1 MTRENTKEYDKIKYM
16 KYDEDNNLSYFKT
29 YYKGTLHGMNTTTK
43 AKAVHRILQ
52 KNITSPLTY
61 SFIEIDMNDEKFY
74 KDISNHKIYFSCKVD
89 SFTTFVEIGEYMF
102 QLYKGSCGEND
113 LEEAYGSNNNNINKV
128 MNLIISKEQIKKA
141 IDFYIDLEN
150 KKIEDEAKKTYNI
163 IKSYIRRIENY
174 SINDVFVAT
183 KFVDS
188 NKYKEYKQSF
198 IDYLGD
204 NPIMF
209 CSNSINGKSGW
220 LINKTLYELT
230 IKELDIEDFICM
242 YGLKELERNEVIDV
256 LYEKIEEIDNIFSFT
271 LNDKMKTIVDGY
283 YRT

>member
-128 MNLIISKEQIKKA
+128 MNLIINKEQIKKA

-242 YGLKELERNEVIDV
+242 YGLKELERNEVIDI
-256 LYEKIEEIDNIFSFT
+256 LYEKIEEIDNIFNFT

>member
-256 LYEKIEEIDNIFSFT
+256 LYEKIEEIDNIFNFT